1 MAIQVESLDDFGI
14 IERVAQAIQDS
25 PNFDLEYV
33 LCGFPMA
40 IRPSKV
46 GQLWPAILARAEWIR
61 ANGYG
66 WIRQNQDP
74 QPRAQKNPPRQSL
87 SG

>member
-14 IERVAQAIQDS
+14 IEQVARAIQGS

-40 IRPSKV
+40 IRPSKI

-61 ANGYG
+61 A
-66 WIRQNQDP
+66 
-74 QPRAQKNPPRQSL
+74 QKTRPDKA
-87 SG
+87 